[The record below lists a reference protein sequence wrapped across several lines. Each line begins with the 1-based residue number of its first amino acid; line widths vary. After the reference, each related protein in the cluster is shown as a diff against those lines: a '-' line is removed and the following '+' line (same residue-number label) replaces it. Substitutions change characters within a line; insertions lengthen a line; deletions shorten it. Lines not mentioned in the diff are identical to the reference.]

1 MDPEADIT
9 LRALKFFTGE
19 SNHVCRLCFASTEKE
34 EVSIEDI
41 VTLQRPYLNETL
53 TFVDMFHELDVLE
66 EPSLPQVLCV
76 SCATMT
82 INTYLFK
89 KLSQISTEYWNKIL
103 DRVNTTL
110 DQSQTISLNVQTA
123 YFMMRDNDNF
133 LFTSRKRHTVRNKK
147 TVLNK
152 LKEISRTKQT
162 CYKVKKLKSSVMCE
176 ECGEKFTS
184 NCHLVKH
191 MKIHSN
197 SKFPC
202 SQCPKVF
209 ATQLQV
215 EDHAERVHYPKKINC
230 TKCSK
235 MFSTEKMLRLHDK
248 LHHVAA
254 ICKLC
259 FVQFPSKKQLRVH
272 LDKHEVNKC
281 SRCNK
286 SFLNKQTYK
295 FHLRICGNLDD
306 RQPSFFCDICHKG
319 YVRKN
324 GLRTHLKTDHGF
336 GNVLSCNW
344 CGKKFDAI
352 SRLNNHIVKHTKEKK
367 FHCEHCGGKFVTQAA
382 LVYHTRLHT
391 GERPFPCDMCNESF
405 LSASRRMEHKQ
416 RKHFG
421 PTKECHICHIKFI
434 TGHQLRKHIQRHY
447 NPHSKLFV
455 PEAVAPFSS
464 YQSVAANTNDKAEQY
479 PNISKLLS
487 M

>member
-9 LRALKFFTGE
+9 LRAVKFLTSE
-19 SNHVCRLCFASTEKE
+19 SNNVCRLCFSSTEQQ
-34 EVSIEDI
+34 EVSLEDI
-41 VTLQRPYLNETL
+41 VTLQRSYLNETL
-53 TFVDMFHELDVLE
+53 TFVDMFQELNVLE
-66 EPSLPQVLCV
+66 EHSLPQVLCV
-76 SCATMT
+76 NCATMT
-82 INTYLFK
+82 INAYLFK
-89 KLSQISTEYWNKIL
+89 KLSQFSTDYWNKIL
-103 DRVNTTL
+103 NRINTTL
-110 DQSQTISLNVQTA
+110 DQSQTISLNVQTL
-123 YFMMRDNDNF
+123 YYIMKDDENI
-133 LFTSRKRHTVRNKK
+133 LYTSRKRHTVRNKK
-147 TVLNK
+147 TIINK
-152 LKEISRTKQT
+152 LKEFGKTKQT
-162 CYKVKKLKSSVMCE
+162 CYKVKKLKTSVMCE

-191 MKIHSN
+191 MKVHST
-197 SKFPC
+197 SKYPC

-215 EDHAERVHYPKKINC
+215 EEHAERVHYPKKIC
-230 TKCSK
+230 CPKCSK

-259 FVQFPSKKQLRVH
+259 FVQFPSKKQLRAH

-281 SRCNK
+281 ARCNK

-295 FHLRICGNLDD
+295 FHLRICGNLED

-421 PTKECHICHIKFI
+421 PTKECQICHIKFI

-455 PEAVAPFSS
+455 PDAVPPFPS